1 MSNNIWIIVTVI
13 SFLIY
18 IGINLLRYKYREFK
32 KEGLSSKIVFWI
44 LRIVIISALLAFMF
58 FTFTEYIFFCKTKM
72 FLFFSILFAIIV
84 MEFALQMSLETHEGD
99 FTFFGILIIVIVM
112 VISFGIG
119 EAFKVFSGD
128 IKYID
133 NKITTV
139 KVITASDRYS
149 ISGKIHGAFFGINRQ
164 ISDDEMKYSY
174 YYISDDGKEAIYD
187 EFKKSQLEGNINIIE
202 EGKDAYIKITTKQ
215 YMNQE
220 EKDQKIY
227 DGEVTYAIYAPISA
241 FSGVSFD
248 AE

>member
-44 LRIVIISALLAFMF
+44 LRIVIIAVLLAFMF
-58 FTFTEYIFFCKTKM
+58 FTFTEYIFFCKSKM
-72 FLFFSILFAIIV
+72 FFFFSILLAIIV
-84 MEFALQMSLETHEGD
+84 MEFAFQFSLEDDDTEYICAG
-99 FTFFGILIIVIVM
+99 M
-112 VISFGIG
+112 VIIFFAIAISIMIG
-119 EAFKVFSGD
+119 SVFNIFSGD

-133 NKITTV
+133 NKVATV

-149 ISGKIHGAFFGINRQ
+149 ISGKIHGAFFGINRH

-227 DGEVTYAIYAPISA
+227 DGEVTYAIYAPIST

-248 AE
+248 TE